1 MHILVVEDDKK
12 VAAFI
17 QKGLQQEAYAADVV
31 YDGETALSYILAD
44 RYDLIILDLMLPRLS
59 GLEVLCRI
67 RREKLPLLVLVL
79 SAKGDVEDRVLGLDS
94 GADDYLVKPFAYA
107 ELSARIRVLLRRG
120 IQEESLL
127 KVADLEL
134 DTITRMVRR
143 GGRKI
148 ELTPKEYA
156 LLEYLMRNARRPIT
170 RNMILDRVWDVRF
183 DGISNVVDVHI
194 NWLRKKIDKGCAVSL
209 IHTVRGVG
217 YLLSDESS

>member
-31 YDGETALSYILAD
+31 YDGETALSYILAG
-44 RYDLIILDLMLPRLS
+44 RYDLVILDLMLPRLS

-120 IQEESLL
+120 TQEESLL

-217 YLLSDESS
+217 YLLSDEPS